1 MYRHLTAALL
11 VLSLVA
17 CRSERP
23 TASPDATTR
32 SIVGSGVDAQRI
44 ANGVRVTNGTSS
56 TIRFHVFNPGWLGLL
71 RSCDDDSAGCL
82 LLSPSTSRDVSEA
95 QIYGLAP
102 GANSLVVRYWT
113 TGQTDPIE
121 VHVKN

>member
-11 VLSLVA
+11 VLSCA

-23 TASPDATTR
+23 TGSPDVGTK
-32 SIVGSGVDAQRI
+32 SVVGSGVEAQRI

-56 TIRFHVFNPGWLGLL
+56 TIRFHVVNPGWLGLL

-82 LLSPSTSRDVSEA
+82 LLSPSTARDVSEA
-95 QIYGLAP
+95 QIYGLEP

-113 TGQTDPIE
+113 SGQTDPIE
-121 VHVKN
+121 VPVKN